1 MDFTFYYLL
10 YFTTYSL
17 GMRSTLVRSPVAD
30 RKVIRREGVAER
42 NEVERRLAKEAV
54 IEIRKISE
62 DMNQQVGF

>member
-1 MDFTFYYLL
+1 M
-10 YFTTYSL
+10 
-17 GMRSTLVRSPVAD
+17 
-30 RKVIRREGVAER
+30 AER